1 MAEEKRGYTISDIYQ
16 GGYSTLAPPENTY
29 IIAGSF
35 GMTTDPRTANILQE
49 VSSKLSSGV
58 KQIEVEAVSPDIF
71 DSIPKQ
77 HLKEVNRLSKLTG
90 IDVSMHAPV
99 MDVSGI
105 DPRSGFS
112 EAERQTSEGK
122 VVETLKRAHELNPD
136 GNIPVNFHSAEGIPG
151 SQLLPPS
158 MRKKTEKGEETY
170 KQIIAVEKETGRLIP
185 VREEK
190 KFYPTPEG
198 LKEEMHTPEE
208 TLKILNKSSW
218 DNETSS
224 IFFNKER
231 ADEILEKNRV
241 FIEHFYSKL
250 KENPEMLKDLARFPE
265 QLESFRKVKDV
276 ESYLGDIHK
285 QASNLFSKAYKYGTK
300 EQQSALK

>member
-112 EAERQTSEGK
+112 EAERQTSERK

-151 SQLLPPS
+151 SQFLPPS
-158 MRKKTEKGEETY
+158 MRKKTEKGEEEY
-170 KQIIAVEKETGRLIP
+170 RKLIVVNKETGRLAPLEPEIEHYP
-185 VREEK
+185 YHPGMQDELEK
-190 KFYPTPEG
+190 GKYRTPEKRMDT
-198 LKEEMHTPEE
+198 LNHTE
-208 TLKILNKSSW
+208 W
-218 DNETSS
+218 DNTLNQL
-224 IFFNKER
+224 FFNQER
-231 ADEILEKNRV
+231 AQEILTKNYVQIQHLLPTLQQMQKEKGG
-241 FIEHFYSKL
+241 IDYC
-250 KENPEMLKDLARFPE
+250 A
-265 QLESFRKVKDV
+265 
-276 ESYLGDIHK
+276 
-285 QASNLFSKAYKYGTK
+285 
-300 EQQSALK
+300 